1 MERGGVEIDREK
13 WRYKAE
19 RGVRE
24 RGRENERNEERE
36 REREMEKEMK
46 RERETTSIR
55 AQRQR

>member
-1 MERGGVEIDREK
+1 MERGGVERDREK

-36 REREMEKEMK
+36 RERERDKWRK
-46 RERETTSIR
+46 K
-55 AQRQR
+55 